1 MLLTENVADGEI
13 QFDLTYFKDTGKS
26 CKLWKFETL
35 LNYTRY
41 KLPTSNSQQKY
52 KHEMQ
57 LSFTKEDPR
66 IWKLVMWVVG
76 TIWGNADI
84 FFYSMLDLREK
95 CIRSFSGPY
104 FPSFRMNTERYGISL
119 RIQKKC
125 EKIRTRKNPNTNTFH
140 AVLVLR

>member
-26 CKLWKFETL
+26 CKLSKFEAL

-66 IWKLVMWVVG
+66 I
-76 TIWGNADI
+76 
-84 FFYSMLDLREK
+84 
-95 CIRSFSGPY
+95 
-104 FPSFRMNTERYGISL
+104 
-119 RIQKKC
+119 
-125 EKIRTRKNPNTNTFH
+125 
-140 AVLVLR
+140 